1 MAKTAQ
7 SVELDA
13 IERLEEKVRKL
24 VALVEE
30 MRGERA
36 RLAAEN
42 RSLGDEVGSLRKKL
56 VDGEGAAAEVATAAR
71 GARPGAHPR
80 QGHAGADRSA
90 GALSARTVTSR
101 EQA

>member
-1 MAKTAQ
+1 MAKSAQ

-30 MRGERA
+30 MRSERA

-42 RSLGDEVGSLRKKL
+42 RALGDEVGALRKKL
-56 VDGEGAAAEVATAAR
+56 VDGEGAAAEVATLRDERDQVRAR
-71 GARPGAHPR
+71 VKDMLT
-80 QGHAGADRSA
+80 QIE
-90 GALSARTVTSR
+90 AL
-101 EQA
+101 EI

>member
-1 MAKTAQ
+1 MSAPAMAKSAQ

-13 IERLEEKVRKL
+13 IERLEDKVRKL

-42 RSLGDEVGSLRKKL
+42 RALSDEVGGLRKKL
-56 VDGEGAAAEVATAAR
+56 VDGEGAAAEVATLR
-71 GARPGAHPR
+71 EERD
-80 QGHAGADRSA
+80 QVRSRVKDMLA
-90 GALSARTVTSR
+90 QIDAL
-101 EQA
+101 EL

>member
-13 IERLEEKVRKL
+13 IERLEDKVRKL

-42 RSLGDEVGSLRKKL
+42 RSLGDEVGALRKKL
-56 VDGEGAAAEVATAAR
+56 VDGEGAAAEVATLREERDQVRTRVKDMLA
-71 GARPGAHPR
+71 
-80 QGHAGADRSA
+80 QID
-90 GALSARTVTSR
+90 AL
-101 EQA
+101 EL

>member
-7 SVELDA
+7 SVEIDA
-13 IERLEEKVRKL
+13 IERLEDKVRKL

-42 RSLGDEVGSLRKKL
+42 RSLGDELGLLRKKL
-56 VDGEGAAAEVATAAR
+56 VDGEGAAAEVTTLREERDQVRAR
-71 GARPGAHPR
+71 VKDMLA
-80 QGHAGADRSA
+80 QIE
-90 GALSARTVTSR
+90 AL
-101 EQA
+101 EL

>member
-1 MAKTAQ
+1 MSAPAMAKTAQ

-13 IERLEEKVRKL
+13 IERLEDKVRKL

-42 RSLGDEVGSLRKKL
+42 RALNDEVGGLRKKL
-56 VDGEGAAAEVATAAR
+56 VDGEGAAAEVATLREERDQVRTRVKDMLA
-71 GARPGAHPR
+71 
-80 QGHAGADRSA
+80 QIE
-90 GALSARTVTSR
+90 AL
-101 EQA
+101 EL

>member
-1 MAKTAQ
+1 MAKSAQ

-13 IERLEEKVRKL
+13 IERLEDKVRKL

-42 RSLGDEVGSLRKKL
+42 RALTDEVGGLRKKL
-56 VDGEGAAAEVATAAR
+56 VDGEGAAAEVATLREERDQVRNRVKDMLA
-71 GARPGAHPR
+71 
-80 QGHAGADRSA
+80 QIE
-90 GALSARTVTSR
+90 AL
-101 EQA
+101 EL

>member
-1 MAKTAQ
+1 MAKSAQ

-13 IERLEEKVRKL
+13 IDRLEDKVRKL

-42 RSLGDEVGSLRKKL
+42 RSLADEVGGLRKKL
-56 VDGEGAAAEVATAAR
+56 VDGEGASAEVATLR
-71 GARPGAHPR
+71 EERD
-80 QGHAGADRSA
+80 QVRSRVKDMLA
-90 GALSARTVTSR
+90 QIEAL
-101 EQA
+101 EL

>member
-1 MAKTAQ
+1 MAKSAQ

-36 RLAAEN
+36 RLVAEN
-42 RSLGDEVGSLRKKL
+42 RSLGDEVGGLRKKL
-56 VDGEGAAAEVATAAR
+56 VDGEGAAAEVATLREERDQVRTRVKDMLA
-71 GARPGAHPR
+71 
-80 QGHAGADRSA
+80 QIE
-90 GALSARTVTSR
+90 AL
-101 EQA
+101 EL

>member
-13 IERLEEKVRKL
+13 IERLEDKVRKL

-42 RSLGDEVGSLRKKL
+42 RALNDEVGGLRKKL
-56 VDGEGAAAEVATAAR
+56 VDGEGAAAEVATLREERDQVRTRVKDMLA
-71 GARPGAHPR
+71 
-80 QGHAGADRSA
+80 QIE
-90 GALSARTVTSR
+90 AL
-101 EQA
+101 EL

>member
-13 IERLEEKVRKL
+13 IERLEDKVRKL

-42 RSLGDEVGSLRKKL
+42 RSLGDEVGALRKKL
-56 VDGEGAAAEVATAAR
+56 VDGEGAAAEVATLR
-71 GARPGAHPR
+71 EE
-80 QGHAGADRSA
+80 
-90 GALSARTVTSR
+90 R
-101 EQA
+101 EQVRTRVKDMLAQIEALEL